1 MKFWFVLG
9 ALISALAANQTANAA
24 PLSYADFDLI
34 SVVPRSPSVKPLVMS
49 IPAKEPNKQLALKGA
64 RPSEAGR

>member
-9 ALISALAANQTANAA
+9 ALISAFAATETASAA

-34 SVVPRSPSVKPLVMS
+34 SVVPRSPSVKPLVMA
-49 IPAKEPNKQLALKGA
+49 IPAKEPAKQLASKGV

>member
-9 ALISALAANQTANAA
+9 ALISALVANQTAKAA

-34 SVVPRSPSVKPLVMS
+34 SVVPRSPSVKPLLMP
-49 IPAKEPNKQLALKGA
+49 IPAKEPNKRLASKGV